1 MKYKMD
7 WEYLLSANSPFE
19 RAQKEK
25 FFEKFEINELEDD
38 YKAIVSSAAFR
49 RLQDKTQVFPLD
61 KSDFVRTR
69 LTHSI
74 EVSAICRQL
83 GLMVTCNKDNKTEEF
98 KDEKVSKSIV
108 SVLSCAGLLH
118 DLGNPPFGHF
128 GEKVIGEWFKNEL
141 EKESFIYKKE
151 KEEKDSNGNIQYE
164 NIKISEIL
172 TKQMS
177 KDLCNFEGNAQ
188 SLRILSKGHDTKLT
202 YSVMSALMKY
212 PTASDKYNSED
223 LNVGKHKFGYFY
235 SERNLFEE
243 ISNEVGTIISGE
255 HVRHP
260 LAYLMEAADDIAYSI
275 SDVEDALK
283 KGMFSLDEFLGY
295 FKKSARKIKDKNNKY
310 YSNLLVEYLEKNL
323 PKIRNQEN
331 DFIAFQNWAD
341 YARRWFMYT
350 VSFSF
355 SFNYNNIMNGTY
367 KNELFDDCF
376 HKDSK
381 KILKSIMTE
390 YVYDSSEILRLELA
404 AKKII
409 SSLLNDFIHAVIY
422 WDTKEENFMSEPQKK
437 LINLIPENYKN
448 DYCNSRGNN
457 DSENLYLR
465 FLMITDY
472 ISGMTDSYAKNLYQ
486 ELNGIN

>member
-1 MKYKMD
+1 MKYKMN
-7 WEYLLSANSPFE
+7 WEDLLSANSPFE
-19 RAQKEK
+19 REQKEK

-83 GLMVTCNKDNKTEEF
+83 GLMVTRNKDNEMAEF
-98 KDEKVSKSIV
+98 KDEKVSQSII

-151 KEEKDSNGNIQYE
+151 KLEKDSNGNVQYE

-172 TKQMS
+172 SDQMS

-202 YSVMSALMKY
+202 YSIMSALIKY
-212 PTASDKYNSED
+212 PTVSYECNSENS
-223 LNVGKHKFGYFY
+223 NVGKHKFGYFY
-235 SERNLFEE
+235 SEKHFFEQ
-243 ISNEVGTIISGE
+243 IGDEVGTKVSGE
-255 HVRHP
+255 YVRHP

-283 KGMFSLDEFLGY
+283 KEMLSLDEFIDY
-295 FKKSARKIKDKNNKY
+295 FKKSAKKIKDEKNKY
-310 YSNLLVEYLEKNL
+310 YSNLLIEYLENNL

-350 VSFSF
+350 VAY
-355 SFNYNNIMNGTY
+355 SFNYNYKDIMNGTY
-367 KNELFDDCF
+367 KNELFDNCF

-381 KILKSIMTE
+381 EILKNIMAE

-404 AKKII
+404 ANKII
-409 SSLLNDFIHAVIY
+409 SSLLKDFIYAVIY
-422 WDTKEENFMSEPQKK
+422 WDTKEKNFMSEPQKK

-448 DYCNSRGNN
+448 DYYNSRGNN
-457 DSENLYLR
+457 DAKNLYLR

-486 ELNGIN
+486 ELSGIN